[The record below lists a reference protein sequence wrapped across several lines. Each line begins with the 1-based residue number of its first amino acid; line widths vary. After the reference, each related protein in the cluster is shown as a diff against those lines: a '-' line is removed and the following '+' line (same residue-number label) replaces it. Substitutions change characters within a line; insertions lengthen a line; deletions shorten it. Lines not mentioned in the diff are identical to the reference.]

1 MAISANVW
9 KNVME
14 RMDVAYVFVLA
25 VMDPLAHVTRTIATV
40 QRNVVL
46 QQSVVA
52 SVFTINPLIFFAQ

>member
-1 MAISANVW
+1 
-9 KNVME
+9 ME

-52 SVFTINPLIFFAQ
+52 SVFTVNPLIFFAQ